1 MNNFE
6 AVALYT
12 GLNLVIALILLL
24 NVIRHRRAHGVSI
37 GDGGHPPLILAI
49 RAHSNAIETMSIG
62 LVGLLALAL
71 TANATWPV
79 HAGGLLLT
87 IGRAAHGYGMS
98 MSDKPNLGRMVG
110 MFLTLTSLVWI
121 AVACILSAF

>member
-1 MNNFE
+1 
-6 AVALYT
+6 
-12 GLNLVIALILLL
+12 
-24 NVIRHRRAHGVSI
+24 
-37 GDGGHPPLILAI
+37 
-49 RAHSNAIETMSIG
+49 
-62 LVGLLALAL
+62 
-71 TANATWPV
+71 V

-98 MSDKPNLGRMVG
+98 MSEKPNLGRMVG